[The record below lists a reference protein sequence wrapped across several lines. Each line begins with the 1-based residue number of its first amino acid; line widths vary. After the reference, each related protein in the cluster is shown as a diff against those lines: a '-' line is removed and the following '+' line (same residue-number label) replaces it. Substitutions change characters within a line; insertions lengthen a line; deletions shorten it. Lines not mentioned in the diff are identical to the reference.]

1 MSRTHEALLRAE
13 AKHESICSITHEEDL
28 DIEQKLLQLKLSKED
43 LENQNLSE
51 LTQSLHSINKCL
63 NEPSIALDI
72 GSGGPSVGNK
82 DILPIL
88 LKRKRLVLELID
100 TIITEK
106 NIDKI
111 RSVLKHIPNYK
122 IQTTIEKHLSILYRK
137 NEILKKEY
145 RSIAVL
151 EAGLPKKLPGS
162 KETSVTAPPSDTGS
176 QGQDKASRRAPKSS
190 RGNGLLSII
199 ITASLLAI
207 WGAAITLA
215 HFLNFSL
222 PVAQEYA
229 FLVTLGFL
237 LGILFRVSQKGGSG
251 KKE

>member
-13 AKHESICSITHEEDL
+13 AKHESICSITHEDL
-28 DIEQKLLQLKLSKED
+28 DIEQKLLHLKLSRED

-63 NEPSIALDI
+63 NEPSIALEK
-72 GSGGPSVGNK
+72 GSDGSSLGNQ
-82 DILPIL
+82 DILPVL

-122 IQTTIEKHLSILYRK
+122 IQETIEKHLSILYRK
-137 NEILKKEY
+137 NKILKKEY

-151 EAGLPKKLPGS
+151 DAGLAKTITGS
-162 KETSVTAPPSDTGS
+162 KEISDTAPAADADSPD
-176 QGQDKASRRAPKSS
+176 QEKASRRAQKSS
-190 RGNGLLSII
+190 PGHGLLSII

-215 HFLNFSL
+215 HFLNFSV
-222 PVAQEYA
+222 PEVQGYA

>member
-13 AKHESICSITHEEDL
+13 AKHESICSINHDDV
-28 DIEQKLLQLKLSKED
+28 DIEQKLLQLKLSSED

-63 NEPSIALDI
+63 KEPSIALDI
-72 GSGGPSVGNK
+72 DSDESFLGRE
-82 DILPIL
+82 DILPVL

-106 NIDKI
+106 NIEKI
-111 RSVLKHIPNYK
+111 RSVVKHIPNYE
-122 IQTTIEKHLSILYRK
+122 IQSTIEKHLSLLSRK

-151 EAGLPKKLPGS
+151 DAELPRTITGS
-162 KETSVTAPPSDTGS
+162 KETSDTPSVSDSGS
-176 QGQDKASRRAPKSS
+176 FDQEKATRKTPKSS
-190 RGNGLLSII
+190 MGHGSLSII
-199 ITASLLAI
+199 ITASLLAF
-207 WGAAITLA
+207 WGAAITLTR
-215 HFLNFSL
+215 FLNVSV
-222 PVAQEYA
+222 PVEQEYA

-237 LGILFRVSQKGGSG
+237 LGILFRISQKARSE

>member
-13 AKHESICSITHEEDL
+13 AKHESIRSITHEDL
-28 DIEQKLLQLKLSKED
+28 DIEQKLLQLKLSRED

-72 GSGGPSVGNK
+72 GSDGSSSGNE
-82 DILPIL
+82 DILPVL
-88 LKRKRLVLELID
+88 LKRKMLVLELID
-100 TIITEK
+100 TIINEK

-111 RSVLKHIPNYK
+111 RSVLKHIPNHK
-122 IQTTIEKHLSILYRK
+122 IQETIEKHLSILYRK

-151 EAGLPKKLPGS
+151 DAGLAKTIAGS
-162 KETSVTAPPSDTGS
+162 KEISDTAPAADAGS
-176 QGQDKASRRAPKSS
+176 ADQEKAAHSAPKSS
-190 RGNGLLSII
+190 LGHGLLSIV

-207 WGAAITLA
+207 WGAAIALA
-215 HFLNFSL
+215 HFLNFSV
-222 PVAQEYA
+222 PVVLEYA
-229 FLVTLGFL
+229 FLVALGFL

-251 KKE
+251 ERE

>member
-13 AKHESICSITHEEDL
+13 AKHELICSITHEDL
-28 DIEQKLLQLKLSKED
+28 DIEQKLLQLKLSRED

-63 NEPSIALDI
+63 NEPSIALDK
-72 GSGGPSVGNK
+72 GSDGSSLGNQ
-82 DILPIL
+82 DILPVL

-122 IQTTIEKHLSILYRK
+122 IQDTIEKHLSILYRK

-151 EAGLPKKLPGS
+151 DAGFGKKINGS
-162 KETSVTAPPSDTGS
+162 KETSDTAPASDAAPPDQEKSSG
-176 QGQDKASRRAPKSS
+176 RAPKSS
-190 RGNGLLSII
+190 LGHGLVSII
-199 ITASLLAI
+199 ITTSLLAI

-215 HFLNFSL
+215 HFLNFSV
-222 PVAQEYA
+222 PVVQEYA

-237 LGILFRVSQKGGSG
+237 LGILTRVSQKGGSG